1 MIIYFFI
8 FPYISS
14 DILVVYDVYLLGE
27 LYLLLLKIFIFV
39 SFKISNFLK
48 KESPEKKVSAFIQTN
63 LKLNNTSKVLTVLF
77 QTIIQ
82 QSRKDKWHH
91 V

>member
-39 SFKISNFLK
+39 SFKISNFFK

-82 QSRKDKWHH
+82 QSRKDK
-91 V
+91 